1 MHLSH
6 LPSASDN
13 LTRQADV
20 ITRTL
25 TIEPNSKLQL
35 VVNETE
41 SITESEGSSGG
52 EGRGDR
58 NDVTSEEYLELW
70 ESIED
75 DKSREKDVQV
85 QPPLNEYPYR

>member
-1 MHLSH
+1 M
-6 LPSASDN
+6 
-13 LTRQADV
+13 
-20 ITRTL
+20 
-25 TIEPNSKLQL
+25 
-35 VVNETE
+35 NETE
-41 SITESEGSSGG
+41 SITESEGNSGG